1 MSIAGCM
8 KIFLLTDKH
17 LTGNQ
22 MFSFKFV
29 DLQILFENV
38 KCQNMM
44 TLLCYSFLFNAYFS
58 QSCFTLQ
65 LVVSIHTW
73 KYRLA
78 YFFKRIAILRF
89 SCVEGLHFLLFCL
102 PSISLF
108 LRGFLWK
115 SCEMCSWFHET
126 CIVLCQIPDYCIR
139 SQIHVLLW
147 PNSIWTRQVDHRGGT
162 LGCSAY

>member
-1 MSIAGCM
+1 MAQINCELRLGLEIEASIKFGLMFSPITRQGSLALLHYGVIISQGYLSYLQLLNRMSIAGCM

-44 TLLCYSFLFNAYFS
+44 TLLCYSSLFNAYFS

-65 LVVSIHTW
+65 LVVSIHT
-73 KYRLA
+73 
-78 YFFKRIAILRF
+78 
-89 SCVEGLHFLLFCL
+89 
-102 PSISLF
+102 
-108 LRGFLWK
+108 
-115 SCEMCSWFHET
+115 
-126 CIVLCQIPDYCIR
+126 
-139 SQIHVLLW
+139 
-147 PNSIWTRQVDHRGGT
+147 
-162 LGCSAY
+162 

>member
-17 LTGNQ
+17 PTGNQ
-22 MFSFKFV
+22 MFSLFV

-38 KCQNMM
+38 KCQNMT

-58 QSCFTLQ
+58 QNCFTLK
-65 LVVSIHTW
+65 LVVSIHTY
-73 KYRLA
+73 KYRLT

-89 SCVEGLHFLLFCL
+89 SSFEGLHFLLSCL

-108 LRGFLWK
+108 LKGFLWK

-126 CIVLCQIPDYCIR
+126 CTVFCQIRFLI
-139 SQIHVLLW
+139 IE
-147 PNSIWTRQVDHRGGT
+147 
-162 LGCSAY
+162 

>member
-1 MSIAGCM
+1 M

-17 LTGNQ
+17 LTVNQ

-38 KCQNMM
+38 KCQNMT

-58 QSCFTLQ
+58 QSCFTLK

-73 KYRLA
+73 KYRLT

-89 SCVEGLHFLLFCL
+89 SSFEGLHFLLFCL
-102 PSISLF
+102 PSILLF
-108 LRGFLWK
+108 CKVFFEKVVRCVYDSMNCVVSDSWLLHKIANSQKQYLDQK
-115 SCEMCSWFHET
+115 SC
-126 CIVLCQIPDYCIR
+126 P
-139 SQIHVLLW
+139 
-147 PNSIWTRQVDHRGGT
+147 
-162 LGCSAY
+162 

>member
-38 KCQNMM
+38 RCQNMM

-108 LRGFLWK
+108 FARFSLKKLWDVFMIPWNMYCVV
-115 SCEMCSWFHET
+115 SDSW
-126 CIVLCQIPDYCIR
+126 
-139 SQIHVLLW
+139 LLHKIANSRITLAKQYLDQTSW
-147 PNSIWTRQVDHRGGT
+147 P
-162 LGCSAY
+162 